1 MTSINMMIP
10 ILESSSRTSSKD
22 SSTARRVQPKPH
34 LMPMPMSQYDD
45 DDTDND
51 NDTMA
56 QPSINIGEQSMET
69 TMALL
74 PLQYII
80 LILSYTLET

>member
-1 MTSINMMIP
+1 
-10 ILESSSRTSSKD
+10 
-22 SSTARRVQPKPH
+22 
-34 LMPMPMSQYDD
+34 MPMPMSQYDD